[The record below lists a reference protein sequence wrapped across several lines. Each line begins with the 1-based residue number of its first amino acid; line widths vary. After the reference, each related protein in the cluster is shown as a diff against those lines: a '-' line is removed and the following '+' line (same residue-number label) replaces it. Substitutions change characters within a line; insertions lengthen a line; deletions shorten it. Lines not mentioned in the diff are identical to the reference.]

1 MPGNTP
7 GGRGVLEDMFDS
19 IAKELRSRKLITPRQ
34 PYRRRDETYLAP
46 RVRWP

>member
-1 MPGNTP
+1 
-7 GGRGVLEDMFDS
+7 MFDS